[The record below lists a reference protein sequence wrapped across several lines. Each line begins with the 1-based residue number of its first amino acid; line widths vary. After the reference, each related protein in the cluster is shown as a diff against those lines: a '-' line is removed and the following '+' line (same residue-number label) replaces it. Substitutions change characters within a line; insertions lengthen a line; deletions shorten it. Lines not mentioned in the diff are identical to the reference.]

1 MTERGDQSKEG
12 RGGTCPLTGPV
23 KPRDGA
29 WWRGSAQVQRGGGCS
44 LSGGVGISV
53 RPVVGHTGLWMCKGQ
68 VCLFVTRAVQCC
80 KCVWGKSN
88 GKETLFIIR
97 WQDGRESNASLCD
110 YQCGNCLPL
119 TCPTWLPLATDSSAC
134 FVRVSATYI
143 STRVKH
149 N

>member
-53 RPVVGHTGLWMCKGQ
+53 RPVVGHTGLWMRKGQ

-80 KCVWGKSN
+80 KCVCEGRAMERRHYSSLGGKMA
-88 GKETLFIIR
+88 
-97 WQDGRESNASLCD
+97 ASLMLL
-110 YQCGNCLPL
+110 YVITNVAIVFLWPVLPGYHSL
-119 TCPTWLPLATDSSAC
+119 QIHQPALSESQQPTSP
-134 FVRVSATYI
+134 RE
-143 STRVKH
+143 
-149 N
+149 